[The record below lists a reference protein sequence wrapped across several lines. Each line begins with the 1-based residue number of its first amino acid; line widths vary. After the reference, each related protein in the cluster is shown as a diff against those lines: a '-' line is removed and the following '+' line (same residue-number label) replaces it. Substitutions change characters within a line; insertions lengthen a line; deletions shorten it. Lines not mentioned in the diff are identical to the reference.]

1 MVYIQSAAS
10 VQRLV
15 ASDLKLDSVT
25 VYRDHA
31 ELKRI
36 FSVTLKEGLNEII
49 VENVSNKINADSI
62 RVDGSAQATTIHEV
76 QLKSETKNSEETN
89 ETQIKALTEE
99 IETLKVKGAGIE
111 NLQNIL
117 KQQSTSLSTTLAN
130 VNKATLKSDKGTE
143 LFQFDQSAE
152 ESLRR
157 LFSFHETQSADLN
170 KRMNEC
176 NQKTQEILAQIEG
189 IKQKIGKLRGTT
201 SNVKSISIVLNSE
214 VDESPVNLQLFYNVT
229 SASWHP
235 SYHVRIDT
243 GDEPKL
249 KIVYFGEVRQSC
261 GEDWNDVALTLSTS
275 EAKLFGSG
283 ATLPKIGKMTAHL
296 CPRSTPRPATMQ
308 QQQPGTMYMYTSA
321 TTSLFGATKPT
332 VPTQPPSSIFG
343 TMPTSSNQEQFV
355 KEQERS
361 RGGLV
366 LDDSDDESPATPPL
380 KFEESITEKGL
391 LSATFTIAQKKTIP
405 SSSTVGSQDHKVT
418 IATIDFD
425 SLSLHFDCVPGKNP
439 KDVFLTATAENNSNY
454 PMLEGSASLFVDN
467 CFTSKIHLKQ
477 IVAGEKFDIP
487 IGVDP
492 SVKLVYKAEQRQ
504 KQGVFSSV
512 IRTHDRKIVV
522 KNTKTEETVA
532 LTIYQQIPKSWDQK
546 IKISL
551 ESPQLTKPSD
561 ESGGENSTKRITMNK
576 DNILEWKESLKPQE
590 EKELFIKWTV
600 EYPANEAIDYKE
612 EQK

>member
-111 NLQNIL
+111 NLENIL

-157 LFSFHETQSADLN
+157 LFSFHEIQSADLN

-176 NQKTQEILAQIEG
+176 SQKTQEILSHIEG

-201 SNVKSISIVLNSE
+201 STIKSISIVLNSE

-229 SASWHP
+229 SAIWRP
-235 SYHVRIDT
+235 TYHVRIDT

-249 KIVYFGEVRQSC
+249 KIVYFGEIRQSC

-283 ATLPKIGKMTAHL
+283 AMLPKIGKMTAHL
-296 CPRSTPRPATMQ
+296 CPRSSGVRNPMQPQMMQNQMMGCQQMMPNPPRMMNQ
-308 QQQPGTMYMYTSA
+308 QQSRFSTA
-321 TTSLFGATKPT
+321 FGATS
-332 VPTQPPSSIFG
+332 QY
-343 TMPTSSNQEQFV
+343 
-355 KEQERS
+355 EREVNEAS
-361 RGGLV
+361 GGDLPDDDE
-366 LDDSDDESPATPPL
+366 DDSTTAPDTPPL
-380 KFEESITEKGL
+380 KYEESITEKGL

-405 SSSTVGSQDHKVT
+405 SSSTVNSQDHKVT

-425 SLSLHFDCVPGKNP
+425 SLSLHFDCVPSKNP

-492 SVKLVYKAEQRQ
+492 SVKLEYKAEQRQ
-504 KQGVFSSV
+504 KQGVFASV
-512 IRTHDRKIVV
+512 IKTHDRKIVV
-522 KNTKTEETVA
+522 KNTKTDETVA

-551 ESPQLTKPSD
+551 ESPQLTKSSD
-561 ESGGENSTKRITMNK
+561 QSGGENLTKRITMNK

-600 EYPANEAIDYKE
+600 EYPANETIDYKE

>member
-1 MVYIQSAAS
+1 MVYVQSTAS

-76 QLKSETKNSEETN
+76 QLKSETKNAEETN
-89 ETQIKALTEE
+89 EAQIKALTEE
-99 IETLKVKGAGIE
+99 IETLKVKGTGIE
-111 NLQNIL
+111 NLQGIL
-117 KQQSTSLSTTLAN
+117 KQQSVSLSTTLSN

-157 LFSFHETQSADLN
+157 LFSFHETQSAGLN
-170 KRMNEC
+170 ERINDC
-176 NQKTQEILAQIEG
+176 NRKTQEILAQIEA

-201 SNVKSISIVLNSE
+201 STIKSISIVLWSE

-229 SASWHP
+229 SASWRP

-243 GDEPKL
+243 GDQPKL
-249 KIVYFGEVRQSC
+249 KIVYFGE
-261 GEDWNDVALTLSTS
+261 
-275 EAKLFGSG
+275 LFGQSRDVI
-283 ATLPKIGKMTAHL
+283 TDTAQ
-296 CPRSTPRPATMQ
+296 RPPMFA
-308 QQQPGTMYMYTSA
+308 S
-321 TTSLFGATKPT
+321 
-332 VPTQPPSSIFG
+332 
-343 TMPTSSNQEQFV
+343 TSSNQEEFV
-355 KEQERS
+355 FEQERS

-366 LDDSDDESPATPPL
+366 ISDDDDESPATPPL
-380 KFEESITEKGL
+380 KIEGAITEKGL

-405 SSSTVGSQDHKVT
+405 SSSTVDSHDHKVT

-425 SLSLHFDCVPGKNP
+425 SLSLHFDCVPSKNP

-492 SVKLVYKAEQRQ
+492 SVKLDYKAEQRQ
-504 KQGVFSSV
+504 KQGVFAS
-512 IRTHDRKIVV
+512 IIKTHDRKIVV
-522 KNTKTEETVA
+522 RNTKTDETVA

-561 ESGGENSTKRITMNK
+561 ESGVENSTKRIAINK